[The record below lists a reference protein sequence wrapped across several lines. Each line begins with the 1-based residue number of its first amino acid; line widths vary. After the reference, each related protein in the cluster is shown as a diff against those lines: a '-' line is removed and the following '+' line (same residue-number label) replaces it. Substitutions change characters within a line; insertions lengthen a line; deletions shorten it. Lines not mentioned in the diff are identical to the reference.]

1 MRFHKNVLPIVRE
14 ALRSP
19 EIRMAIY
26 GDVSGDSFERRHLNK
41 GWNDNNES
49 WDDPLIL
56 SKAVERKLIDLVEQ
70 ADWALHMI
78 EETIGDADPDDKQAI
93 YTDKRRIKK
102 FLKKWRNRKPVA
114 ELELL
119 GEFFHKIGL

>member
-26 GDVSGDSFERRHLNK
+26 GEVDHDTFERRHLNK
-41 GWNDNNES
+41 GWNDDNKC
-49 WDDPLIL
+49 WTDPLIL
-56 SKAVERKLIDLVEQ
+56 SKAVEFKLIDLVEQ

-114 ELELL
+114 ELEEL